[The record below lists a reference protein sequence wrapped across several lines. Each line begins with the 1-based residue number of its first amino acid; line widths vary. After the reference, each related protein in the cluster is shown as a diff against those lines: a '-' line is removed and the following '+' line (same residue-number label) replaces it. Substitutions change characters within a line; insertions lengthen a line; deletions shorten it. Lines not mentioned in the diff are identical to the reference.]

1 MSARRRE
8 AAGRRP
14 GSLRSQL
21 IFGSLGVI
29 AVTFT
34 GLALL
39 LAAFF
44 GHYFAAGRA
53 ASLHRAAESVARL
66 LAERPPV
73 ANPRMLTLV
82 HDTGGHV
89 WLVGANGATLRQL
102 GVAGFG
108 AYTQWLTPGELTDLL
123 GGRSLNRFTTSQG
136 PRPTPFAV
144 VGVPVPRIF
153 GQPAHAHSALIWA
166 AGIGGADVLQAVAAR
181 LALVAALGLILAA
194 ALFAWLSGR
203 VAAPIRHLE
212 RAAGQIAGG
221 AFDVSL
227 ADAGPSEVRSLAR
240 SLGEMAR
247 RLRDLDASRRAF
259 LADVSHELRSPL
271 AALRGALAGA
281 HAGGLP
287 PEQRARALALAS
299 EETERLGRLVDDLLV
314 LARSDAARLELR
326 LQPVDLRE
334 AAIRVGLS
342 LEPVATARGVSFRF
356 EGQGGATQVDADPD
370 RLSQVLWNLLDNA
383 ARHTPAG
390 AEARVAVEG
399 GTPMVVLKVSNP
411 GDRIPA
417 GTVARL
423 FERFERG
430 GGGRDGGTGLGLAI
444 ARTLVL
450 AHGGTIAADS
460 PPEGGLT
467 VTVAWPATRAG

>member
-1 MSARRRE
+1 VRA
-8 AAGRRP
+8 P
-14 GSLRSQL
+14 PPHSLRSQL
-21 IFGSLGVI
+21 IIGSLGVI

-34 GLALL
+34 GLGLL

-53 ASLHRAAESVARL
+53 STLHAGGVAVARL
-66 LAERPPV
+66 LAQRPAV
-73 ANPRMLTLV
+73 ADPRITTLV
-82 HDTGGHV
+82 EQTGGHV
-89 WLVGANGATLRQL
+89 WLIGPDGRTLRQL
-102 GVAGFG
+102 GAPGFG
-108 AYTQWLTPGELTDLL
+108 PYTEWLTPAELSDVLS
-123 GGRSLNRFTTSQG
+123 GRSLNRFTSAQG
-136 PRPTPFAV
+136 PRPTPIAV
-144 VGVPVPRIF
+144 VGVPVRRIY
-153 GQPAHAHSALIWA
+153 GLPASEHGALLWA

-181 LALVAALGLILAA
+181 VALVAALGLILAA

-203 VAAPIRHLE
+203 IVAPIRRLE
-212 RAAGQIAGG
+212 QAAGHIAAGV
-221 AFDVSL
+221 FDVSL
-227 ADAGPSEVRSLAR
+227 PDSGPSEVRSLAR
-240 SLGEMAR
+240 SLGEMAQ

-281 HAGGLP
+281 HAGGIG

-326 LQPVDLRE
+326 RQPVDLRE
-334 AAIRVGLS
+334 LALRVGLS
-342 LEPVATARGVSFRF
+342 LEPVATARGVCFRF
-356 EGQGGATQVDADPD
+356 EADGAPAMVDADPD

-390 AEARVAVEG
+390 AEAVVALAPDGPSV
-399 GTPMVVLKVSNP
+399 TLRVSNP
-411 GDRIPA
+411 GEPIGAD
-417 GTVARL
+417 TLARL

-430 GGGRDGGTGLGLAI
+430 DGGTGGGTGLGLAI

-450 AHGGTIAADS
+450 AHGGAIAAES
-460 PPEGGLT
+460 PPAGGLT
-467 VTVAWPATRAG
+467 VTLSWPAAREG